1 MTNTLPQQL
10 DLVKALA
17 LNNDLILL
25 ANQIFGEGKW
35 SHNITSQTIDFI
47 ETFMGKYVC
56 GCVTLLKVQLKDG
69 TYHEDMGYCYT
80 EGAMKGLAIHCA
92 RIGSLTDAFKR
103 VLSCFG
109 KEINT
114 EIQNLS
120 KKLSN
125 SHMVADSLFNETEN
139 KTSETKMPEPCA
151 QSTPFI
157 SNKNNKEKQKTEDV
171 LKSKCP
177 NVANE
182 QVSVGQAVASSI
194 AQQEQYIKTSSEM
207 KSHVQPSVLG
217 NQKEQNNIEIGDS
230 KPASEEELLRMERK
244 RKQMEKQAEYKRLM
258 KEREQQ
264 KTNQNKKSN
273 TRY

>member
-1 MTNTLPQQL
+1 MINAINYPSCIKIPSTNSKQNMTNTLPQQL

-69 TYHEDMGYCYT
+69 TSHEDMGYCYT
-80 EGAMKGLAIHCA
+80 EGAMKGLTIHCA

-114 EIQNLS
+114 EIQSLS

-125 SHMVADSLFNETEN
+125 SHMVADSLFNGTEN
-139 KTSETKMPEPCA
+139 RTSEIKMPEPCA

-157 SNKNNKEKQKTEDV
+157 SKSDKEKQKTENV

-177 NVANE
+177 NVAKE
-182 QVSVGQAVASSI
+182 QVSVGQTVANSV
-194 AQQEQYIKTSSEM
+194 AQPEQCIKTSSEM
-207 KSHVQPSVLG
+207 KSHVQPGVPG
-217 NQKEQNNIEIGDS
+217 
-230 KPASEEELLRMERK
+230 
-244 RKQMEKQAEYKRLM
+244 
-258 KEREQQ
+258 
-264 KTNQNKKSN
+264 
-273 TRY
+273 